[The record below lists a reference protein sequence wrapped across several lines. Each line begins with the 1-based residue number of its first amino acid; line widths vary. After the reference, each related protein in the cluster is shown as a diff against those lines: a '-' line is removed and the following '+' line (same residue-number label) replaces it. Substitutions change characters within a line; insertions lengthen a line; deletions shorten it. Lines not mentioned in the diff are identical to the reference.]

1 MTLVS
6 FSSWSP
12 KNTKPQ
18 PSPASTTKKSQ
29 LRPSPPRRV
38 TLAAQSPM
46 TCERP
51 RPPPKN
57 PDSQLSNTVRHR
69 SVRFILSNQHTPHPL
84 GKTGTGAP
92 PPGSHGQARWLLV
105 KFGVVSQQ
113 QQPRF
118 RLKAKNLALSSD
130 PAFKEAEKEKME
142 TSWRCGVYWSISD
155 GDLSQDF
162 ENTR

>member
-1 MTLVS
+1 MTL
-6 FSSWSP
+6 
-12 KNTKPQ
+12 KT
-18 PSPASTTKKSQ
+18 Q

-51 RPPPKN
+51 RPPRSRTPT
-57 PDSQLSNTVRHR
+57 PSSPTPYGTVLYG
-69 SVRFILSNQHTPHPL
+69 FIKTNQQSSHPL
-84 GKTGTGAP
+84 GKTGTGGP
-92 PPGSHGQARWLLV
+92 PPGSHGQARWLLIE
-105 KFGVVSQQ
+105 FGVVSQQ

-118 RLKAKNLALSSD
+118 RLKAKILALSSD

-155 GDLSQDF
+155 GPPPMV
-162 ENTR
+162 T